1 MKNEYTT
8 PEIEIISISE
18 SDIITASNPG
28 GGVIVTPEDEF

>member
-8 PEIEIISISE
+8 PEIEIISISK
-18 SDIITASNPG
+18 SDIITTSNPG